1 MKTTTLLLTLIFM
14 MHVIHAQEKILL
26 YPDGPAESNGITEEE
41 QFLRKDFMV
50 KISDPRM
57 YVYPAPAEINTG
69 TAVLICPGG
78 GYTGVSV
85 IKEGE
90 EIAQWF
96 NKLGVTAFVLY
107 YRMPNGHHEIP
118 LKDAQTALEII
129 HKCAKEWKIDK
140 TKIGIMGFSAGGHLA
155 STAGTRLIAKSNRP
169 DFMIL
174 AYPVITMRPE
184 ITHRGSKQNLLGKT
198 PDETLVKLY
207 SNELQVTSKT
217 PPTFLFHAED
227 DKTVPIKN
235 SYLFAEALK
244 SKNVPVD
251 VYTFPEGGHGI
262 GMRPTNPDAD
272 KWPVM
277 LENWMK
283 KQKLIQ

>member
-26 YPDGPAESNGITEEE
+26 YPDGPSESNGITEEE

-50 KISDPRM
+50 KISEPRM
-57 YVYPAPAEINTG
+57 YVYPAPAEINKG

-78 GYTGVSV
+78 GYAGVSV

-118 LKDAQTALEII
+118 LKDTQTALEII
-129 HKCAKEWKIDK
+129 HKRAKEWKLDK

-155 STAGTRLIAKSNRP
+155 STAGTRLTAKSNRP

>member
-1 MKTTTLLLTLIFM
+1 MKTTTLLTLIFM
-14 MHVIHAQEKILL
+14 MHLVHAQEKILL

-50 KISDPRM
+50 KISEPRM
-57 YVYPAPAEINTG
+57 YVYPASAEINTG

-129 HKCAKEWKIDK
+129 RKRAKEWKINQS
-140 TKIGIMGFSAGGHLA
+140 KIGIMGFSAGGHLA
-155 STAGTRLIAKSNRP
+155 STAGTRLKAKNNRP

-174 AYPVITMRPE
+174 GYPVITMQPE
-184 ITHRGSKQNLLGKT
+184 VTHRGSKQNLLGKT

-207 SNELQVTSKT
+207 SGELQVTAKT

-227 DKTVPIKN
+227 DKTVPVQN
-235 SYLFAEALK
+235 TYLFAEALK
-244 SKNVPVD
+244 SKKIPVE
-251 VYTFPEGGHGI
+251 VYTFPEGGHGF
-262 GMRPTNPDAD
+262 GMRPTNPEAD

-277 LENWMK
+277 LESWMK
-283 KQKLIQ
+283 KQKLIK